1 MKFFKPSHILII
13 AASLW
18 LAPGCSKQLDQANP
32 NAQTSTSYWKT
43 AADAEAGINAAYAP
57 LLLDGGYMRFTPI
70 LLDVRGDDVHSN
82 SPWTA
87 ISNVGKFALGTSDP
101 SGYGWSFDE
110 YYEGIFRCNQVF
122 EYVPA
127 IPMDAGLKN
136 RILGQAYFMRGFYFF
151 HLVDLFGNVP
161 LPLKAPKSSSAFFM
175 PQSTQAQGW
184 AQVESDMQAAIN
196 LLPVTY
202 DTVSGADA
210 GQKGR
215 ATRGAAMA
223 YLGKAYLFNHEFQKA
238 ADQFKAV
245 IDLGV
250 YHLVP
255 NYADNFTLANPNNA
269 ESLFEIQFSTT
280 AGGTDLGWQGVPLSS
295 WGKASARAITYGAP
309 DYGWTDVQ
317 PSKSAFNEFFLE
329 KTIDNTVDPR
339 LDATMFYN
347 KPGEM
352 IYQDTFA
359 VKYAN
364 SSFLTDVFCRKYEN
378 GDGYQANEYS
388 WKSGIH
394 ERLMRY
400 ADVLMMYAE
409 CQNELGNTAVCAQYL
424 QMVRNRVRLPDL
436 TALFSTYSQAQMRD
450 QIGHERLL
458 EFCLE
463 GHRFDDIRRWG
474 WLSDPSKLA
483 WLISRDPEFNGYIP
497 GKELYPIPQSEIDN
511 NPGVKQNATY

>member
-1 MKFFKPSHILII
+1 MKFSHIIFL
-13 AASLW
+13 AALSW
-18 LAPGCSKQLDQANP
+18 FAGGCNKKLDQANP

-43 AADAEAGINAAYAP
+43 SADAVAGIDAAYAP
-57 LLLDGGYMRFTPI
+57 LMLDGCYMRFTPI

-87 ISNVGKFALGTSDP
+87 ISNVGKFAIGTSDP

-122 EYVPA
+122 EYVPGIA
-127 IPMDAGLKN
+127 MDAGVKN
-136 RILGQAYFMRGFYFF
+136 RILGQAYFLRGLYFF
-151 HLVDLFGNVP
+151 HLVNLFGNVS
-161 LPLKAPKSSSAFFM
+161 LPLKAPKGPSDFFVA
-175 PQSTQAQGW
+175 QSTQAQGW
-184 AQVESDMQAAIN
+184 TQVEADMQAAIN

-223 YLGKAYLFNHEFQKA
+223 YLGKAYLFNHQFQQA
-238 ADQFKAV
+238 SDQFKA
-245 IDLGV
+245 IINLGI
-250 YHLVP
+250 YSLMP
-255 NYADNFTLANPNNA
+255 NYKDNFTLNYPNNA
-269 ESLFEIQFSTT
+269 ESLFEIQFSTS

-295 WGKASARAITYGAP
+295 WGKTSARAITYGAP

-317 PSKSAFNEFFLE
+317 PTKSAFNEFFLE
-329 KTIDNTVDPR
+329 KTVDSLVDPR

-347 KPGEM
+347 KPGET
-352 IYQDTFA
+352 IYLDNFA
-359 VKYAN
+359 VKYGSN
-364 SSFLTDVFCRKYEN
+364 IGFLNDVFSRKYEN

-388 WKSGIH
+388 WRSGIH
-394 ERLMRY
+394 DRLMRY

-409 CQNELGNTAVCAQYL
+409 CQNELGNTAVCAQYI
-424 QMVRNRVRLPDL
+424 QMVRTRARLPNRV
-436 TALFSTYSQAQMRD
+436 AEFSTYTQAQMRD

-474 WLSDPSKLA
+474 WLSDATRLS
-483 WLISRDPEFNGYIP
+483 WLKTRDPEFNGYIP